1 MAPRTSWKGFLK
13 LSLISVPVKAFTANN
28 TSEDVRLNQLHADC
42 NSRVKY
48 KKVCPEHGELKSD
61 EIVSG
66 YEYAKDQYVII
77 GSDEI
82 DKLRAES
89 DKSVR
94 IDGFIPPDAV
104 DPVYYAGKTYYL
116 LPDGVAG
123 TRPYVLL
130 HRGMVDAGVHAIAQ
144 VVIAGR
150 EQLVLLRPVDKML
163 VMSVLNVAKKV
174 KSIVAFVEE
183 IEDDDVVKE
192 ELDLAGTLI
201 DASTIAEFDYAD
213 YKDGYVEKLSKLI
226 QMKVDGQEIVQ
237 ARDPEEPKI
246 INLMDALKKSVAEA
260 RSEAPAKRPAAATRK
275 SSAKSSAKTSAKAPT
290 KTSAKAPTK
299 TSAKT
304 STKKKMA
311 PSRGRKKAARKKK
324 SG

>member
-13 LSLISVPVKAFTANN
+13 LSLISVPVKAYTANN
-28 TSEDVRLNQLHADC
+28 TSEEIRLNQLHAEC

-77 GSDEI
+77 EAEELN
-82 DKLRAES
+82 KLRPES
-89 DKSVR
+89 DKAVR
-94 IDGFIPPDAV
+94 IDGFISPDSI
-104 DPVYYAGKTYYL
+104 DPIYFAGKTYYL
-116 LPDGVAG
+116 LPDGMAG
-123 TRPYVLL
+123 TRPYALL
-130 HRGMVDAGVHAIAQ
+130 HRGMVDAGVCAIAQ

-150 EQLVLLRPVDKML
+150 EQLVLVRPIDKL
-163 VMSVLNVAKKV
+163 LAMSVLSVSKRV
-174 KSIVAFVEE
+174 KAIDDFVDE
-183 IEDDDVVKE
+183 IEDDDIVDE
-192 ELDLAGTLI
+192 ELALANTLI
-201 DASTIAEFDYAD
+201 DASTIGEFDYAD
-213 YKDGYVEKLSKLI
+213 YKDGYVEKLSKVI

-260 RSEAPAKRPAAATRK
+260 QSAAPAKK
-275 SSAKSSAKTSAKAPT
+275 SSGGGKKKAD
-290 KTSAKAPTK
+290 
-299 TSAKT
+299 
-304 STKKKMA
+304 KKMA
-311 PSRGRKKAARKKK
+311 PSNGRKPAAGKKK